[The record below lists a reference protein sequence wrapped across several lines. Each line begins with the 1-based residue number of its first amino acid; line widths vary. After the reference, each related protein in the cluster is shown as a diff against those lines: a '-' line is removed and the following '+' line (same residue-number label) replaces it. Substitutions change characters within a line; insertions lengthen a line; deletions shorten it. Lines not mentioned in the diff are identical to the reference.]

1 MRLIKPQL
9 HSLTFFFITNKYL
22 SAIVRL
28 LQCIATIGLTVNN
41 FSQGSLKWPI
51 GIRNIT
57 RSTGK
62 LFSVQQTWF
71 VRAFVAKSLF
81 CQSVNRAAF
90 LRCKIFLTAAQP
102 CTQPPF
108 SEHRPTHAI
117 IGTEGALRRPM
128 TQGNHPSHPIP
139 SHPSKY
145 SIEDEK
151 N

>member
-108 SEHRPTHAI
+108 SEHRPTYAI
-117 IGTEGALRRPM
+117 ISFFSHYFHYIFFIDLFVYHLFLI
-128 TQGNHPSHPIP
+128 NH
-139 SHPSKY
+139 
-145 SIEDEK
+145 
-151 N
+151 